1 MKKKIFSNRNIIIAL
16 TALFMLWLLF
26 LDRNNLMTLRT
37 VDRQI
42 EELEAER
49 DFYRSKID
57 ADSAVIRGL
66 SDSAF
71 VEKYARENFFM
82 KESDQT
88 IYIFK

>member
-1 MKKKIFSNRNIIIAL
+1 M
-16 TALFMLWLLF
+16 TVLFALWLLF
-26 LDRNNLMTLRT
+26 LDRNNLVSLRT

-66 SDSAF
+66 SDSVF

-82 KESDQT
+82 KRANET
-88 IYIFK
+88 IYLFK